1 MSVNRDPEGI
11 NMFQFRRVG
20 LAIVILAVT
29 VGCSSG
35 RKIVPVSGVVT
46 VDDKP
51 ARNVIVSF
59 QPLGAENDQNP
70 GRGSTATTD
79 ENGRYSL
86 IYDGERPGA
95 LTGKH
100 RVRIWPQFE
109 GGRAN
114 AVEGEADGGAPV
126 NKGALKISANIPL
139 EWNEMS
145 NVEFDVPSAGTDQ
158 ANFNIET
165 KKPSK

>member
-1 MSVNRDPEGI
+1 
-11 NMFQFRRVG
+11 MFRIRTVG
-20 LAIVILAVT
+20 LAIVILTLT

-35 RKIVPVSGVVT
+35 RKVVPVSGVVT
-46 VDDKP
+46 VEGQP

-59 QPLGAENDQNP
+59 QPLSEENDQNP

-86 IYDGERPGA
+86 VYDGERPGA

-109 GGRAN
+109 GGRAS
-114 AVEGEADGGAPV
+114 AGESAGEAEGEAPA
-126 NKGALKISANIPL
+126 
-139 EWNEMS
+139 
-145 NVEFDVPSAGTDQ
+145 
-158 ANFNIET
+158 
-165 KKPSK
+165 KK